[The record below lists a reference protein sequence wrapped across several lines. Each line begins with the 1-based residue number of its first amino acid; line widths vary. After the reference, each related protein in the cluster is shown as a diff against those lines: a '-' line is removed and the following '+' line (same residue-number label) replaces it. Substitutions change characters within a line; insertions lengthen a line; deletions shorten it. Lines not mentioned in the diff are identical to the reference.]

1 MSDPSAALHRTAAAP
16 DQQAASGLT
25 TTMRRLQEIEK
36 KTEIQTAVLA
46 TLDERLRGVL
56 TITGEISQA
65 IIGILEKLHE
75 KGVRQYQAALDQLPQ
90 KIREVTGSDSLD
102 RLADTIKAIEAP
114 LAALQAAAESPEWM
128 KKIQS
133 MEERTGRLETMG
145 NRQSAELADIK
156 EKLQGNQ
163 KAIDGLYNVVIDI
176 AEKIDREHDHLPA

>member
-1 MSDPSAALHRTAAAP
+1 MSGPSAALHRTAAAP

-36 KTEIQTAVLA
+36 KTEIQTEVLA

-56 TITGEISQA
+56 TITSEISQA

-75 KGVRQYQAALDQLPQ
+75 RGTRQYQSALDQLPQ
-90 KIREVTGSDSLD
+90 KIREVTGSDALA
-102 RLADTIKAIEAP
+102 RLADTIKALEAP
-114 LAALQAAAESPEWM
+114 MDALKAAAESPEWVE
-128 KKIQS
+128 KIQS
-133 MEERTGRLETMG
+133 MEERMGRIEMMG

-156 EKLQGNQ
+156 AKLQGSQ

-176 AEKIDREHDHLPA
+176 AEKIDRGHDHFPA